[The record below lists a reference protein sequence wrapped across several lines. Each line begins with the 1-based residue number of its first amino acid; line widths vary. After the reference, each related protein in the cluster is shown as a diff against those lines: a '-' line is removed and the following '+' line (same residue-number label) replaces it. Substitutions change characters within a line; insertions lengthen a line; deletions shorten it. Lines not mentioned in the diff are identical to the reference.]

1 VICRGRPQG
10 RDDVCHVEEVMLA
23 RFPARIIIA
32 AFVEVIHALVPL
44 KLDPAIFANVIG
56 IQRAGEHDRI
66 AMTAR
71 SNDRIMLKVSALL
84 PKNNIRQPIGA
95 LVFLQPGR
103 LNMTEQI
110 EAQMISR
117 RAALGILGL
126 AAALGAGMTATV
138 LTSSD
143 AEAQTSGTEQR
154 QDKRQD
160 KRQDRTDRRQQRRT
174 SRTERRVARREARS
188 ARRETRRRGST
199 GSGTTTGSGT
209 PRSGT
214 TGSGTTGQVPRQ

>member
-1 VICRGRPQG
+1 
-10 RDDVCHVEEVMLA
+10 
-23 RFPARIIIA
+23 
-32 AFVEVIHALVPL
+32 
-44 KLDPAIFANVIG
+44 
-56 IQRAGEHDRI
+56 
-66 AMTAR
+66 
-71 SNDRIMLKVSALL
+71 MLKVSALL

-188 ARRETRRRGST
+188 ERRETRRRGST

>member
-1 VICRGRPQG
+1 
-10 RDDVCHVEEVMLA
+10 MLA

-32 AFVEVIHALVPL
+32 AFVEVIHALAPL

-66 AMTAR
+66 AVTAR

-154 QDKRQD
+154 QD
-160 KRQDRTDRRQQRRT
+160 RTDRRQQRRT

-188 ARRETRRRGST
+188 QRRETRRRGST